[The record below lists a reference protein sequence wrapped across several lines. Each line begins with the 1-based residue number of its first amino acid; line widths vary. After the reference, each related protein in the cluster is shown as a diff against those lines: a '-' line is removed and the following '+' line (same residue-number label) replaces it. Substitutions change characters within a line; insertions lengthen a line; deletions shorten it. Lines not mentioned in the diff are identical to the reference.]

1 MHKFE
6 VVLSDETVAG
16 LELSVTDFNV
26 QTGQSVTLED
36 WIVLSLAQKAI
47 EREIVPESERIKR
60 EHEAEIPRRIDAR
73 RRELL
78 RDLGKNSAVRVP
90 PDDTG

>member
-1 MHKFE
+1 MPIYQLA
-6 VVLSDETVAG
+6 LSDATVAG
-16 LELSVTDFNV
+16 LQVSVTDFNV
-26 QTGQSVTLED
+26 ATGQALSLED

-47 EREIVPESERIKR
+47 EREISLESEGIKKATD
-60 EHEAEIPRRIDAR
+60 AEVPRRIDAR

-78 RDLGKNSAVRVP
+78 GALGKNSAVRVP